1 MRYKINK
8 EILDTGEIKF
18 TMKEDKVID
27 SQKYIEFV
35 KQTTSPAS
43 SNVNVLIDRIKEL
56 DAEGVKLSHLLT
68 FALGA
73 SAEMGEAVEII
84 KKCLLQ
90 GKAFNNDAKVH
101 LLKECSDSFWYF
113 AQLCIAMNVSFEDI
127 MQINYEKLSTRY
139 PEGTFSVYRSE
150 NRVQGD
156 I

>member
-1 MRYKINK
+1 MTKN
-8 EILDTGEIKF
+8 
-18 TMKEDKVID
+18 ID

-43 SNVNVLIDRIKEL
+43 NDFNKLVERMREL
-56 DAEGVKLSHLLT
+56 DEEGVKLTHLLT

-90 GKAFNNDAKVH
+90 GKPFDENAKTWI
-101 LLKECSDSFWYF
+101 LKECSDCFWYF
-113 AQLCIAMNVSFEDI
+113 AQFCIAMGVSFEDI
-127 MQINYEKLSTRY
+127 MQINYEKLSARY
-139 PEGTFSVYRSE
+139 PEGTFSVDRSE
-150 NRVQGD
+150 NRKEGD

>member
-1 MRYKINK
+1 MENNQK
-8 EILDTGEIKF
+8 
-18 TMKEDKVID
+18 ID

-43 SNVNVLIDRIKEL
+43 SDFAALMARMSEL
-56 DAEGVKLSHLLT
+56 EGEGVELTHLLT

-73 SAEMGEAVEII
+73 SAELGEAVEII

-90 GKAFNNDAKVH
+90 GKPFDDKAKEWIS
-101 LLKECSDSFWYF
+101 KEISDCFWYF
-113 AQLCIAMNVSFEDI
+113 AQFCIAMDVSFEDI
-127 MQINYEKLSTRY
+127 MQINYEKLSARY

-150 NRVQGD
+150 NRKEGD